1 MGGGAQ
7 TRGLVRSQSNPTAR
21 KLIVRKK
28 PAGKLLPGAHQI
40 EREYVN
46 PPFLFFSPPLSHIEN
61 KRGEA
66 CNSIT
71 IEQIQD
77 KMDALF
83 VVKDM
88 VGDQQYLEL

>member
-1 MGGGAQ
+1 MGHKR
-7 TRGLVRSQSNPTAR
+7 RGLVRSQSNPTAR

-46 PPFLFFSPPLSHIEN
+46 PPFLFFSPPSHIEN

-66 CNSIT
+66 CTSNSIT

-88 VGDQQYLEL
+88 IGDQQYLEL